1 MNTAVAVCHII
12 LFHLS
17 MGFRGFLEPR
27 EPRIN
32 RPMRGVVVIS
42 REKKWIGTYRRSRR
56 ITCDLE
62 LVYFVGL
69 RIMLEA
75 IK

>member
-1 MNTAVAVCHII
+1 M
-12 LFHLS
+12 
-17 MGFRGFLEPR
+17 E
-27 EPRIN
+27 
-32 RPMRGVVVIS
+32 GVVVIS

-75 IK
+75 IIESPTSAKGESNITGGRVFVVVVGIE